1 MSNMTNASERLGD
14 SHEPRIIEKELSY
27 EIVGSGFEVYNELG
41 YGFPESVYAR
51 ALEIVLRSKGFL
63 VEREVHFKVP
73 FRGHIVGQGRMDML
87 VEKRVIVENKATER
101 LPETTHQQSRSYL
114 TGTKL
119 PLAIILHFGPKFRSH
134 RVLAPW
140 TFSSSSE

>member
-1 MSNMTNASERLGD
+1 MTNPPENHNAQRAQS
-14 SHEPRIIEKELSY
+14 IIEKELSY
-27 EIVGSGFEVYNELG
+27 SIVGAGFEVYNELG
-41 YGFPESVYAR
+41 YGFPETVYSR

-114 TGTKL
+114 TATKL
-119 PLAIILHFGPKFRSH
+119 PLAIILHFGPKFRSY
-134 RVLAPW
+134 RVLPPW
-140 TFSSSSE
+140 TFTSRSE